1 MTTSAST
8 IAIRQAAKR
17 VGHQTMRFETAP
29 AVVAAASIVGP
40 REGQGPLGR
49 YFETILEDE
58 RYGERCW
65 EQAESRILK
74 DAANAV
80 LGQAGWKEE
89 ELDALFSGDLLN
101 QTSASNFAARNTQM
115 PFLGLFAAC
124 ATIAEG
130 LLLGASLIEAGLA
143 ARVIAA
149 ASSHHEAAER
159 QYRYPNE
166 FGAQRPM
173 TAQWTAT
180 AAGAIAL
187 GLPADGD
194 GSGGSGASPGPGAAG
209 GQPTYLPRI
218 TFATIGKVVEM
229 GQKDPYDM
237 GTAEV
242 PAAWDT
248 LTAHFQETG
257 RDLAYY
263 DLILTGDLARIGSE
277 IFREGMRRRGLDVSG
292 RHMDCGVILY
302 RPGQDVHAGGSGAGC
317 AASVLASYILKEM
330 RAGRFRR
337 VLFIGTGSLHNP
349 VSIQQGEP
357 IPTIAHAVAI
367 EA

>member
-1 MTTSAST
+1 MAVASM
-8 IAIRQAAKR
+8 IPVQAAAKR
-17 VGHQTMRFETAP
+17 LGHQSMRFETAP
-29 AVVAAASIVGP
+29 AIVASASVVGP

-49 YFETILEDE
+49 YFETVLEDE
-58 RYGERCW
+58 RYGERCF

-74 DAANAV
+74 DAVNAA
-80 LGQAGWKEE
+80 LGAAGWQET
-89 ELDALFSGDLLN
+89 ELDALLSGDLLN
-101 QTSASNFAARNTQM
+101 QTVASNYAVRNTKM
-115 PFLGLFAAC
+115 PFLGVFAAC

-130 LLLGASLIEAGLA
+130 LLVGASLLEAGLA
-143 ARVIAA
+143 ARVVAA

-166 FGAQRPM
+166 FGAQRPP

-180 AAGAIAL
+180 AAGAVAL
-187 GLPADGD
+187 GVPATGRET
-194 GSGGSGASPGPGAAG
+194 AG
-209 GQPTYLPRI
+209 LPRI
-218 TFATIGKVVEM
+218 TYATIGRVVDY

-248 LTAHFQETG
+248 LVAHFRETG
-257 RDLAYY
+257 RDPAYY
-263 DLILTGDLARIGSE
+263 DLIVTGDLARIGSE
-277 IFREGMRRRGLDVSG
+277 IFREGMRRRGLEVGS
-292 RHMDCGVILY
+292 RHVDCGVLLY
-302 RPGQDVHAGGSGAGC
+302 RPEQDVHAGGSGAGC

-349 VSIQQGEP
+349 VSIQQGEA
-357 IPTIAHAVAI
+357 IPVIAHAVAI

>member
-1 MTTSAST
+1 MVTGNA
-8 IAIRQAAKR
+8 IAIRQASKR
-17 VGHQTMRFETAP
+17 LGHQTMRFETAP
-29 AVVAAASIVGP
+29 AVVASASVVGL

-74 DAANAV
+74 EAV
-80 LGQAGWKEE
+80 NTALGLAGWKED
-89 ELDALFSGDLLN
+89 ELDALISGDLLN
-101 QTSASNFAARNTQM
+101 QISASNFASRNTQM
-115 PFLGLFAAC
+115 PFLGIFSAC

-130 LLLGASLIEAGLA
+130 LLLAATLLEAGVA

-159 QYRYPNE
+159 QFRYPNE

-187 GLPADGD
+187 GLPADGGGGAGWGAAAD
-194 GSGGSGASPGPGAAG
+194 GSTGEA
-209 GQPTYLPRI
+209 QLLPRI
-218 TFATIGKVVEM
+218 TFATVGKVVEM

-248 LTAHFQETG
+248 LLAHFRETG
-257 RDLAYY
+257 RDPAYY

-277 IFREGMRRRGLDVSG
+277 IFREGMRRRGLDVSS
-292 RHMDCGVILY
+292 RHMDCGVLLY
-302 RPGQDVHAGGSGAGC
+302 RPEQDVHAGGSGAGC

-330 RAGRFRR
+330 RKGRFRR
-337 VLFIGTGSLHNP
+337 VLFVGTGSLHNP